1 MANSS
6 PLNDFNTTSGIHRPL
21 SLEYQ
26 TLGGEKKTEPK
37 AFRAIANGEW
47 SKPQWVGRLLNNR
60 HENPGSARENVAYV
74 IPRCTC
80 VPSASQKKNKPKGRG
95 KTREIVPAAKL
106 PSPRV
111 PRRVIK
117 SKFVLSRVAEGK
129 AKNQRKK
136 EKGRLNKD
144 REMGTW

>member
-60 HENPGSARENVAYV
+60 HEIPGSARENVAYV
-74 IPRCTC
+74 IPCCTC
-80 VPSASQKKNKPKGRG
+80 VPSASQKKKQAKRARKNKGNRTCRQTTQSTRAATCNKIEICLVEGGGR
-95 KTREIVPAAKL
+95 
-106 PSPRV
+106 
-111 PRRVIK
+111 K
-117 SKFVLSRVAEGK
+117 SKEPEK
-129 AKNQRKK
+129 KRK
-136 EKGRLNKD
+136 
-144 REMGTW
+144 GTTE